1 MIWMMWKEYYY
12 SLLNIL
18 IVEIKMKLNMLI
30 LYYLH

>member
-1 MIWMMWKEYYY
+1 MMWKEYYY

-18 IVEIKMKLNMLI
+18 IAEIKMKLNMLI